1 MSPPKDKEPELKHP
15 CPEDLGDA
23 GAILWSQIVGDI
35 DENWELDHRELH
47 LLTEACLVADQ
58 VVALDAAVAED
69 GHSVKGSRGQ
79 PTAHPALAEARQL
92 RALQLRLLGSLEL
105 SDPIE
110 SVSGSATPD
119 QARKRRA
126 ASAKWARE
134 RRKLRS

>member
-1 MSPPKDKEPELKHP
+1 MSGSKANEPVLKHP

-23 GAILWSQIVGDI
+23 GTILWGQIVGDI
-35 DENWELDHRELH
+35 ADDWELDNRELH

-110 SVSGSATPD
+110 SVAGSATPD
-119 QARKRRA
+119 QAKKRRA
-126 ASAKWARE
+126 AASKWARE
-134 RRKLRS
+134 RRKLR